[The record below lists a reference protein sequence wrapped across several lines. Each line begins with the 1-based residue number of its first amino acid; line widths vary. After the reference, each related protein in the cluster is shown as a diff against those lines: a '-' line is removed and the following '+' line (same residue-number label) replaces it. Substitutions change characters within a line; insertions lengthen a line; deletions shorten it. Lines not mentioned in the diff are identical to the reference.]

1 MRVMIVAEPRDLR
14 ATTREALALAN
25 IDDIV
30 EAETA
35 RDAIARF
42 GQAPAPFDAVLLDM
56 RLPDGDGVETCATIR
71 LRPGYRDTP
80 VIVLAEPG
88 DMQALSQAFVA
99 GASDYVFKPFHA
111 VELQA
116 RMRLVMRHKAQVD
129 RRREHERELQRL
141 RRPAG
146 IWRSSDGP
154 VIDPES
160 GLPGR
165 AALTGSLNWHAA
177 REDGAPLAVIVAQI
191 DALPSYRHLHGPE
204 ATVAMSRRV
213 AGTLGA
219 LGARLDHFLCAFE
232 TGGYAIVCAPSGA
245 GTRELAEAA
254 RAGVAALASPH
265 LESAMHEFVS
275 ASVGL
280 AIGARASRERVA
292 QLLPDA
298 ICAAEQAAA
307 EGGNRVVVVEGS

>member
-14 ATTREALALAN
+14 ATTREALALAGV
-25 IDDIV
+25 DDIV
-30 EAETA
+30 ETETA
-35 RDAIARF
+35 RDAMARL
-42 GQAPAPFDAVLLDM
+42 GEGAAPFDAVLLDM

-71 LRPGYRDTP
+71 LRPACRDTP

-88 DMQALSQAFVA
+88 DMRALSQAFVA

-111 VELQA
+111 IELRA

-141 RRPAG
+141 RRPG
-146 IWRSSDGP
+146 TIWRSSDGP
-154 VIDPES
+154 VIDAES

-165 AALTGSLNWHAA
+165 AALTGALNWHAA

-191 DALPSYRHLHGPE
+191 DALPSYRHLHGAE
-204 ATVAMSRRV
+204 ATSAMLRRV
-213 AGTLGA
+213 ASTLGA
-219 LGARLDHFLCAFE
+219 LDARLDDFLAAFE
-232 TGGYAIVCAPSGA
+232 TGGYGIVRATA
-245 GTRELAEAA
+245 GESARNLAEAT
-254 RAGVAALASPH
+254 RAGVAALAIPH

-280 AIGARASRERVA
+280 ALGARASREGVA

-307 EGGNRVVVVEGS
+307 DGGNRVVVVEGS